1 MISLKKILCLQ
12 GLVLLNVSL
21 KCQTPGTY
29 HEHPDTHVILDKHS
43 IPYLDEAFALV
54 NHACE
59 LLGDRLIGWD
69 VCIGPEGP
77 IIIEGN
83 HNYHM
88 VMQEVAYGGYR
99 KHPDFIR
106 VLAEENIR
114 P

>member
-1 MISLKKILCLQ
+1 MAKGSIHYCAFH
-12 GLVLLNVSL
+12 N
-21 KCQTPGTY
+21 CQT
-29 HEHPDTHVILDKHS
+29 S
-43 IPYLDEAFALV
+43 EAFALV

-59 LLGDRLIGWD
+59 LIGDRLIGWD

-99 KHPDFIR
+99 
-106 VLAEENIR
+106 
-114 P
+114 